1 MGYLCHFIASC
12 ILALIVAVIRNAPAL
27 APAAVIV
34 VSLASKPA
42 MAASSRTSCFIDCT
56 KATPQILK
64 ITMPEP
70 ILGREHEFK
79 AEYGATPVS
88 RFDICSCKDGGIV
101 IWEVQKCGSIPV
113 GAIPIIT
120 DFRWK

>member
-1 MGYLCHFIASC
+1 MP
-12 ILALIVAVIRNAPAL
+12 PAL

-34 VSLASKPA
+34 VALASKPA
-42 MAASSRTSCFIDCT
+42 MAASSGTSCFIDCT

-64 ITMPEP
+64 ITMPKP
-70 ILGREHEFK
+70 ILSREHKFK
-79 AEYGATPVS
+79 AEYGATSVS
-88 RFDICSCKDGGIV
+88 RFDICSRKDGGIV
-101 IWEVQKCGSIPV
+101 IWKVQKCGSIPV

>member
-1 MGYLCHFIASC
+1 MLAI
-12 ILALIVAVIRNAPAL
+12 ILTLIVAVIRNAPAL

-34 VSLASKPA
+34 VALASKPA
-42 MAASSRTSCFIDCT
+42 MAASSGTSCSIDCT
-56 KATPQILK
+56 KATHQILK
-64 ITMPEP
+64 ITMLEP

-79 AEYGATPVS
+79 TEYGATPVS
-88 RFDICSCKDGGIV
+88 RFDICGYKDGGIV